1 MNETIKTHA
10 STRRLSRSRRERMLA
25 GVCGG
30 LAEHLEVDPALVRI
44 LAVVLTLTSAPVI
57 PVAYVALALVMP
69 AAPDEAREPQG
80 PVAAQP
86 F

>member
-1 MNETIKTHA
+1 MNETIGRDAT
-10 STRRLSRSRRERMLA
+10 TRRLVRSRRQRMLT

-30 LAEHLEVDPALVRI
+30 LAEHLEVDPTLVRI
-44 LAVVLTLTSAPVI
+44 LAVALTLTTGPVI
-57 PVAYVALALVMP
+57 PVAYVALALIMP
-69 AAPDEAREPQG
+69 PASDEARGSQG

>member
-1 MNETIKTHA
+1 MNETIGRDATG
-10 STRRLSRSRRERMLA
+10 RRLTRSRRERMLT

-30 LAEHLEVDPALVRI
+30 LAEHLEVDPTLVRI
-44 LAVVLTLTSAPVI
+44 LTVALALTTGPVI
-57 PVAYVALALVMP
+57 PVAYVALALIMP
-69 AAPDEAREPQG
+69 AAPDEARGPQG